1 MPTRILLRLLLLAG
15 LAAPICAFALGIGSL
30 EVRSALDQNFEAEI
44 PLIVNNPAELTNLK
58 VQLPRQQAFDMAGV
72 ERLAFMSK
80 LRFSVQASPNGPSV
94 IKVTSTEPI
103 REPSFSLLVDLT
115 WSHGHLLREFP
126 VQLDPSL
133 YANRHQPPPPPEPIV
148 APPPIAAAPAEETR
162 PAKPSAGALPP
173 APPVSFEGAL
183 PYGPVKPGE
192 TLAAIARQVRPS
204 PSIALP
210 QMMSLL
216 VAGNPGAFT
225 DGNPSSLR
233 AGAML
238 KVPTAQALGVPNNAA
253 PAASPNL
260 AAAPSS
266 TADTSAAAPPPAT
279 ETAVATTPE
288 APPAAVAT
296 TPAPVTESAPPP
308 AATTATPPATPPEA
322 PSTAAVPL
330 SPLPASPNQPQELF
344 PQSSLPQAGTA
355 TEPAPRTETVVPAPP
370 AAPAAP
376 PETAAKPPEPAK
388 PSPKPLPVETEPTWW
403 DNPVVWVAI
412 LLIVLAVV
420 AVLLLPLLRRPAR
433 PKAAAAGEDMGFEQ
447 QDAAA
452 VRASTSGSAP
462 DLPKTRPQLR
472 DSNSK
477 GPLPATPAVATEL
490 QRGDESAP
498 TRAIPKPAAK
508 PAVASPP
515 KPIEELLKDID
526 FGLEDRPL
534 PMTGD
539 KDSMPG
545 LKLETKPLPD
555 VEPSTASI
563 TREPVASPE
572 PAPPPPAA
580 KPELPPLTLP
590 KSSTPPPREPPTELP
605 SALRFDDLDFSF
617 GDLGLEQTERPSN
630 ELPPLEMKPAGANKP
645 AELPPLSFGDTK
657 PLKQTPP
664 TPGLAASS
672 PKPADAV
679 APAAA
684 PSAADLKFEFSDVT
698 QAAGKAGSQ
707 EDLRKLEDELR
718 GFGNG
723 GSLGLDKM
731 DTPLDEDSDGV
742 IGADYVDTKLDL
754 ATTFLD
760 MGDQVGARGLLED
773 VLREGD
779 AAQKKRAG
787 ELLKK
792 MG

>member
-58 VQLPRQQAFDMAGV
+58 VQLPRQQAFDAVGI
-72 ERLAFMSK
+72 ERLEFMSK
-80 LRFSVQASPNGPSV
+80 LRFSVQTSPNGPSV
-94 IKVTSTEPI
+94 IKITSIEPI
-103 REPSFSLLVDLT
+103 REPNFNLLVDLT

-133 YANRHQPPPPPEPIV
+133 YVNRRRPPPPPEPIV
-148 APPPIAAAPAEETR
+148 APPPIVAAPAEA
-162 PAKPSAGALPP
+162 AKPVKPAAGALPP
-173 APPVSFEGAL
+173 APPVSFEGAS

-192 TLAAIARQVRPS
+192 TLATIARQVRPS

-210 QMMSLL
+210 QMMSIL

-238 KVPTAQALGVPNNAA
+238 KVPTAQALGVSNNAA
-253 PAASPNL
+253 PAAP
-260 AAAPSS
+260 AAPPS
-266 TADTSAAAPPPAT
+266 TADATAATVPAAAA
-279 ETAVATTPE
+279 ETAALPAPE
-288 APPAAVAT
+288 APPATAATT
-296 TPAPVTESAPPP
+296 TPAPAAEAAPP
-308 AATTATPPATPPEA
+308 AVPPVAPPEA

-330 SPLPASPNQPQELF
+330 ASLPASPDQPRELF
-344 PQSSLPQAGTA
+344 PQSSLPQTSASTPPA
-355 TEPAPRTETVVPAPP
+355 EPAAPAQPIQP

-376 PETAAKPPEPAK
+376 VETAAKPPEPAK
-388 PSPKPLPVETEPTWW
+388 PSPASKPLPLETEPAWW
-403 DNPVVWVAI
+403 GNPVVWVAI

-433 PKAAAAGEDMGFEQ
+433 PKAAVAGEGADLEQ
-447 QDAAA
+447 QEAA
-452 VRASTSGSAP
+452 VARAATSGSAP

-472 DSNSK
+472 DPNSK
-477 GPLPATPAVATEL
+477 RPLPATPAAATEPP
-490 QRGDESAP
+490 REGAAASTKAV
-498 TRAIPKPAAK
+498 PKPDAAAK
-508 PAVASPP
+508 PAAASPP

-526 FGLEDRPL
+526 FGLEDRPP
-534 PMTGD
+534 PMTSG
-539 KDSMPG
+539 KGATPG

-563 TREPVASPE
+563 TREPAAPPE
-572 PAPPPPAA
+572 PTPPPPVA
-580 KPELPPLTLP
+580 KPELPPLT
-590 KSSTPPPREPPTELP
+590 PPPRGSSPPPPKDPPTELP

-630 ELPPLEMKPAGANKP
+630 ELPPLEMKPAGAKKP
-645 AELPPLSFGDTK
+645 TELPPLSFGDAK
-657 PLKQTPP
+657 PSAGPAV
-664 TPGLAASS
+664 GS
-672 PKPADAV
+672 PKPADSA

-684 PSAADLKFEFSDVT
+684 PAAADLKFEFSDVT
-698 QAAGKAGSQ
+698 QAAGKTGSQ
-707 EDLRKLEDELR
+707 EELRKLEEELR
-718 GFGNG
+718 GFGVG
-723 GSLGLDKM
+723 DGTLSLGKM
-731 DTPLDEDSDGV
+731 DVSLGQDSDSGV

-760 MGDQVGARGLLED
+760 MGDQVGARSLLED